1 MSTLSSS
8 LKASIFLPFAPKFD
22 DNANSPLLHPA
33 SWEQDSCAHSLT
45 RPHLLSGLITF
56 LLLCPP
62 LPPPSYSP
70 HHPAGYFSDVFWP
83 VGISICM
90 SSHLSEFP
98 LCSQPYVPL
107 RLISYPC
114 PAQDFEATCKHSQAS
129 FVITRL
135 PLDSTCSPDTTLQ
148 FSDALP
154 TVTELEEFRET
165 SCVSQPVLS

>member
-1 MSTLSSS
+1 MRSLAHSTPSPVRADNLSPLMSSPLPTQLLSS
-8 LKASIFLPFAPKFD
+8 P
-22 DNANSPLLHPA
+22 
-33 SWEQDSCAHSLT
+33 
-45 RPHLLSGLITF
+45 
-56 LLLCPP
+56 
-62 LPPPSYSP
+62 
-70 HHPAGYFSDVFWP
+70 HPAGYFSDVFWP

-129 FVITRL
+129 FVVTKL
-135 PLDSTCSPDTTLQ
+135 SLDSTCSPDTTLQ
-148 FSDALP
+148 FFDALP